1 MTDWDEIYSHLI
13 ASFCWTWEY
22 IDNYVTIPQLAAI
35 TKYQS
40 NHIPV
45 QTMIQ
50 GYLGIDTTKK
60 EVIEEKQSFNEFMQN
75 FQGSF

>member
-1 MTDWDEIYSHLI
+1 M
-13 ASFCWTWEY
+13 
-22 IDNYVTIPQLAAI
+22 
-35 TKYQS
+35 
-40 NHIPV
+40 PV

-60 EVIEEKQSFNEFMQN
+60 YVVEEKQSFNEFMQN